1 MPHMNFVQ
9 NLEECLRDLAAEA
22 RKKHPGVK
30 EASERATLRL
40 RALQSNYVSA
50 VRRAATQPDAVHH
63 PTTNLFQSSDLLHPF
78 LLAANY
84 PNADYKLLE
93 ISFRAM
99 RLLMEADAIP
109 PADAIHMVRV
119 YQIQAHVATAFYQ
132 KQYAREIQKAAA
144 AAANSEADNENDDV
158 NDNDPETNTN
168 TTTDTASLAA
178 QSHGTCATT
187 TTTATT
193 TSSSWFSWGIGSSTS
208 STTSNAATSTVA
220 ATSTTHPSTTKETS
234 KAVLTKTAV
243 SSSTGK
249 SGQASMSGPHVEKLA
264 LEILSS
270 LLQLMELILRNY
282 PTSVTVELW
291 TNAMSV
297 ACFGLHDV
305 PARHTVQQAAKST
318 VMQLVSL
325 LVQPPQPSPRTS
337 GEVALKL
344 ITSTWDDLLI
354 LCDSDRRKQQ
364 QQQHRRHPSSSTT
377 ITTATTTMSTLTPLA
392 IQGAFALCKRD
403 SNAKTVAG
411 PPSPEF
417 ALELMIQVWKDKT
430 KNQRKDSN
438 TNTQE
443 QVSAFQPSEALILK
457 TMGVTMTLLQQL
469 PKQSIEKS
477 LRVVQWTLVLFQSLS
492 GPYPIECRELFAL
505 LLKPICAASDACR
518 KHHDF
523 EDGYVFDHTQ
533 NDEASF
539 LLSSSIMGDDTHGTT
554 KEMSKHKALTTV
566 VPSFMVWKAGFALE
580 AVYCILEQQFSD
592 LSVLLDDSSIVQSL
606 TESLSD
612 FATIMTSCRGHIL
625 QAVDFC
631 RLQNLTHQKP
641 TVFRKAEQALATGTM
656 PSDNLYLSGSSA
668 HSATSD
674 KQRLSPMVLGETI
687 WLAMQ
692 GVLRISDCLLSI
704 PPSHDDRKRLL
715 DDIFSPSLAL
725 WQHFLKRIV
734 GSKELVELSLKGYVT
749 LADVCLPLEDCS
761 LQRKALLTSL
771 SKLSLPSWG
780 KRDPNS
786 LLHDHHV
793 RSLLCLLRIVHSH
806 FDAISTGWDIIL
818 WTFEELSTLT
828 IDSPLLSEEA
838 YHASLAISAAYR
850 RFAGF
855 STCVSDPSFALMAE
869 ALTEICRTTM
879 EKRDVVGDSET
890 VLPEKNFILDEK
902 SSSDEKEASISG
914 RIMSIGVRA
923 LYGSAISD
931 SKDVT
936 TTQGRTKKSYYEDY
950 RDDFIRK
957 ISSSSITVRTNTI
970 GRVPFALI
978 LLSDIAMKNLFRS
991 AEFTN
996 KVSSEFFNLAA
1007 TTPAVRPFVM
1017 DLITLLTMYQL
1028 NPEERMPLIFEG
1040 KGQVVIDQPM
1050 HSQLLAVEVVK
1061 NQEMHI
1067 ATQTEVLTPLCESI
1081 RTTARPDAA
1090 KSSLEI
1096 LGSIVEGAGQILQ
1109 AEAWSMVIDA
1119 IASLS
1124 GDVSYH
1130 IDRSSPGW
1138 STCCLISFR
1147 TLKLV
1152 VDDFLEHLPS
1162 VADAGTSAH
1171 VSLLDC
1177 CSSFVVSRHDIN
1189 TSLTA
1194 IGLLWTIA
1202 DRDPD
1207 SAAIDRALSKLV
1219 HLSSDDRPEV
1229 RNAAVNTLFS
1239 CIVGKGA
1246 GFSPPYWKSCFTCT
1260 IFGVYN
1266 VITFKI
1272 KGETMIDDSVDAT
1285 LSRYKVSMHHSRDSA
1300 EKLWVATQVLVFRGL
1315 ARVLRTFFYQLLDT
1329 VDYFDSYEEDKTEDT
1344 DWLQITWE
1352 KVLGFAFD
1360 AATRNSG
1367 RDNVEI
1373 RGVGVELLVLCC
1385 QLASK
1390 EGIHAAVMP
1399 ARVSTT
1405 MEVVNGALRNVRNNQ
1420 SANAKVARERA
1431 HSMSVEKAREK
1442 LFEEAFESLS
1452 TFEDVIIN
1460 KMSDPDDTDI
1470 QILNKLGSGLSK
1482 VYECGRNNEFLTDNA
1497 TKSLMVVHNT
1507 GREATTPFEEDF
1519 ESRFVRLTVSI
1530 LKASGGD
1537 SKSRFLNQCQRGS
1550 LEILRAMACD
1560 GSVSAFE
1567 CLVSLAGNSFFL
1579 RKDSEGDESENAEDS
1594 QHDNH
1599 VSLLNFE
1606 ASAIVSQEIS
1616 AEYVSDE
1623 CRMCVLYLILDDF
1636 LSAED
1641 EDKESKMELKRRR
1654 YYKRFIPIVKCG
1666 LEGSSALAKNTDNDD
1681 CLQAVTKLW
1690 KKVIECILVMLTPV
1704 TIGNGVVKIARVNEV
1719 LLVVDTSVLTVPE
1732 GQVLELCEALCFGS
1746 LSSYESA
1753 KQHAMHAE
1761 TSPESDFGKK
1771 CKRCRDDLLKLF
1783 YCCFFGCATLN
1794 PEFPV
1799 LRTIS
1804 ETILGGTMNS
1814 NKDSLYN
1821 LSVDASLMI
1830 CKAMQ
1835 ECNNTGSLVISQ
1847 FSRLCQLVF
1856 SDSRELRD
1864 AVGFV
1869 FTSVNVADT
1878 LQQAQQRYQDAEK
1891 RASQAEERIK
1901 ELEAQV
1907 QALKSESAK
1916 SDTRRGIWM

>member
-1 MPHMNFVQ
+1 
-9 NLEECLRDLAAEA
+9 
-22 RKKHPGVK
+22 
-30 EASERATLRL
+30 
-40 RALQSNYVSA
+40 
-50 VRRAATQPDAVHH
+50 
-63 PTTNLFQSSDLLHPF
+63 
-78 LLAANY
+78 
-84 PNADYKLLE
+84 
-93 ISFRAM
+93 
-99 RLLMEADAIP
+99 
-109 PADAIHMVRV
+109 
-119 YQIQAHVATAFYQ
+119 
-132 KQYAREIQKAAA
+132 
-144 AAANSEADNENDDV
+144 
-158 NDNDPETNTN
+158 
-168 TTTDTASLAA
+168 
-178 QSHGTCATT
+178 
-187 TTTATT
+187 
-193 TSSSWFSWGIGSSTS
+193 
-208 STTSNAATSTVA
+208 
-220 ATSTTHPSTTKETS
+220 
-234 KAVLTKTAV
+234 
-243 SSSTGK
+243 
-249 SGQASMSGPHVEKLA
+249 
-264 LEILSS
+264 
-270 LLQLMELILRNY
+270 
-282 PTSVTVELW
+282 
-291 TNAMSV
+291 
-297 ACFGLHDV
+297 
-305 PARHTVQQAAKST
+305 
-318 VMQLVSL
+318 
-325 LVQPPQPSPRTS
+325 
-337 GEVALKL
+337 
-344 ITSTWDDLLI
+344 
-354 LCDSDRRKQQ
+354 
-364 QQQHRRHPSSSTT
+364 
-377 ITTATTTMSTLTPLA
+377 
-392 IQGAFALCKRD
+392 
-403 SNAKTVAG
+403 
-411 PPSPEF
+411 
-417 ALELMIQVWKDKT
+417 MIQVWKDKIR
-430 KNQRKDSN
+430 NHAKDSG
-438 TNTQE
+438 NTQE
-443 QVSAFQPSEALILK
+443 QQPQQISCFQPSEALILK

-477 LRVVQWTLVLFQSLS
+477 LRVVQWTSVLFQSLS

-523 EDGYVFDHTQ
+523 EDGYVYDHTQ

-539 LLSSSIMGDDTHGTT
+539 LLSSSIMGDDSHGTA
-554 KEMSKHKALTTV
+554 KESSKHKALTTV
-566 VPSFMVWKAGFALE
+566 VPPFLLWKAGFVLE
-580 AVYCILEQQFSD
+580 AIYCILEQQFSD
-592 LSVLLDDSSIVQSL
+592 LSVLFDESSIVQSL

-612 FATIMTSCRGHIL
+612 FATIMSSCRDHIL

-631 RLQNLTHQKP
+631 RLQNPTNQKP
-641 TVFRKAEQALATGTM
+641 TVFRKAEQALAAGTM

-668 HSATSD
+668 HSTSTD
-674 KQRLSPMVLGETI
+674 RQKAGPIIIGETV
-687 WLAMQ
+687 WLALQ
-692 GVLRISDCLLSI
+692 GVLRISFSLLSI

-761 LQRKALLTSL
+761 LQRKVLLTSL

-806 FDAISTGWDIIL
+806 YDAISTEWDILL

-838 YHASLAISAAYR
+838 YHASLAISAAYG

-855 STCVSDPSFALMAE
+855 STCLSDPSFALMAE

-890 VLPEKNFILDEK
+890 VLPEKNFISDEK
-902 SSSDEKEASISG
+902 TSSDEKEASIGG

-923 LYGSAISD
+923 LYGSPSSD

-936 TTQGRTKKSYYEDY
+936 TSQGRTKKSYYEDY

-957 ISSSSITVRTNTI
+957 ITSSNITVRTNTI

-991 AEFTN
+991 AEFKN

-1017 DLITLLTMYQL
+1017 DLMTLLTMYQL
-1028 NPEERMPLIFEG
+1028 NPEEQFPPTFEG
-1040 KGQVVIDQPM
+1040 KGRIVIDQPT

-1061 NQEMHI
+1061 NQGKHF
-1067 ATQTEVLTPLCESI
+1067 ATQADILTPLCESI
-1081 RTTARPDAA
+1081 RTTTRPDAA

-1096 LGSIVEGAGQILQ
+1096 LGSILEGAGQILQ

-1124 GDVSYH
+1124 GDVSYY

-1138 STCCLISFR
+1138 STCCLIAFR

-1152 VDDFLEHLPS
+1152 VDDFLEHLPI
-1162 VADAGTSAH
+1162 AANAGTASH

-1207 SAAIDRALSKLV
+1207 SVAIDRALSKLV
-1219 HLSSDDRPEV
+1219 SLSADDRPEV

-1246 GFSPPYWKSCFTCT
+1246 GFSPPYWKSCFADT
-1260 IFGVYN
+1260 IFGVYDL
-1266 VITFKI
+1266 IAMKI
-1272 KGETMIDDSVDAT
+1272 RGETMNDDSVDT
-1285 LSRYKVSMHHSRDSA
+1285 SSSRYKVSMHHSRDSA
-1300 EKLWVATQVLVFRGL
+1300 EKLWVVTQVLVIRGL

-1329 VDYFDSYEEDKTEDT
+1329 VDFFDSNQADKAEDV
-1344 DWLQITWE
+1344 DWLHIAWR
-1352 KVLGFAFD
+1352 KVLYFAFD
-1360 AATRNSG
+1360 AAMQSSG

-1405 MEVVNGALRNVRNNQ
+1405 MEVVNGALRSVRDSQ
-1420 SANAKVARERA
+1420 GSNAKVARERD
-1431 HSMSVEKAREK
+1431 HSLCVETARVK

-1452 TFEDVIIN
+1452 TFEERIIN
-1460 KMSDPDDTDI
+1460 KLSDPDDTDI

-1497 TKSLMVVHNT
+1497 TKSLRVMHNS
-1507 GREATTPFEEDF
+1507 GREATIPFEDDY

-1530 LKASGGD
+1530 LQASGGD
-1537 SKSRFLNQCQRGS
+1537 SKSRFLNQGQRSS
-1550 LEILRAMACD
+1550 LDILRAMASD
-1560 GSVSAFE
+1560 GSVNAFE

-1579 RKDSEGDESENAEDS
+1579 RKDSEVDESETAEDS
-1594 QHDNH
+1594 HHGNH

-1606 ASAIVSQEIS
+1606 AAAIVSQEIS
-1616 AEYVSDE
+1616 AESVSDE
-1623 CRMCVLYLILDDF
+1623 CRMCVLFLILDDF
-1636 LSAED
+1636 LNEED
-1641 EDKESKMELKRRR
+1641 EDTELKLEHKRRR

-1666 LEGSSALAKNTDNDD
+1666 LQGSSALAQKTDNDES
-1681 CLQAVTKLW
+1681 LQAVNKLW
-1690 KKVIECILVMLTPV
+1690 KKVLECILVMLTPV

-1719 LLVVDTSVLTVPE
+1719 LLVLEASVLTVPE
-1732 GQVLELCEALCFGS
+1732 GHVLELCEALCFGS

-1753 KQHAMHAE
+1753 KHHAMHAD
-1761 TSPESDFGKK
+1761 TKPESDFGKK
-1771 CKRCRDDLLKLF
+1771 CKRYRDDLLKLF
-1783 YCCFFGCATLN
+1783 SSCFHGCATLN
-1794 PEFPV
+1794 PDYPV

-1804 ETILGGTMNS
+1804 ETVLGGALS
-1814 NKDSLYN
+1814 PSKDSTYN
-1821 LSVDASLMI
+1821 LSVDASLLI
-1830 CKAMQ
+1830 CKAMK
-1835 ECNNTGSLVISQ
+1835 ECNNTGPLVISQ
-1847 FSRLCQLVF
+1847 FSRLCQLAF
-1856 SDSRELRD
+1856 SDSRELRE
-1864 AVGFV
+1864 AVGSV

-1891 RASQAEERIK
+1891 RASQAEERMR
-1901 ELEAQV
+1901 ELDAQV
-1907 QALKSESAK
+1907 QALKSEK
-1916 SDTRRGIWM
+1916 SKHETRRGIWM